1 MTSLLKLL
9 DTKSKK
15 ILNLFLSTNLPLLKK
30 NNPLLDKLLFSFK
43 NISQLLLNLP
53 TLLFLAKTMK
63 LFQTSFKNKK
73 FLTRDKKNSLI
84 KIIRSTHKYLN
95 KISKMINITSF
106 IISLNKFALI
116 KLKNYF
122 SP

>member
-63 LFQTSFKNKK
+63 LFQAYFKNKK

-106 IISLNKFALI
+106 ITSLNKFALI